1 MKKNF
6 KISLLLISNADI
18 AKQAGR
24 GAAWEQSI
32 LNENSQHLMF
42 LHWIP
47 EGGKVNGYRELKN
60 ISRAANTI
68 H

>member
-24 GAAWEQSI
+24 GAAWEQNI

-42 LHWIP
+42 PHWIP